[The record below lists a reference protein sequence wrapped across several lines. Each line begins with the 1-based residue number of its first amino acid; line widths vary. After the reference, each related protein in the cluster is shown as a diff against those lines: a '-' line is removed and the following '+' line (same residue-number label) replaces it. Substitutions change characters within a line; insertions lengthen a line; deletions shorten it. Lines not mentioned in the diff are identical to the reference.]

1 MKLWERPFG
10 ITQYERQ
17 IFWWGE
23 KIPMINE
30 RRVLK
35 HAKTILDSNWDAF
48 RKINYWV
55 LPIRREWLLQSVCNM
70 FIMVQSNKYSI
81 KKRKRHLFI
90 CFVICENRESHE
102 NNCSQT
108 SVFTPKGE
116 NNTKDKVN

>member
-23 KIPMINE
+23 KMPMINE

-55 LPIRREWLLQSVCNM
+55 LLIRREWLLQSVCNM

-90 CFVICENRESHE
+90 CFVIYENRESHE

-108 SVFTPKGE
+108 SVFTP
-116 NNTKDKVN
+116 